1 MMMPPWC
8 NRWLLAA
15 IMLSMS
21 LHFMILEVDF
31 LAVRSRSTSTRVP
44 CQSCFIVFPAKSS
57 IKGEFLKSEMR
68 FVNNLSFNKSA
79 FQLPTY
85 TDKLH
90 CPHSPATPCCCS
102 NRSILLAR
110 RAHSSKPAAAGLLQ
124 TDGQTPYRFVDSVP
138 HTMRACAN
146 RPNRFW

>member
-85 TDKLH
+85 TDKL
-90 CPHSPATPCCCS
+90 PLPAF
-102 NRSILLAR
+102 AR
-110 RAHSSKPAAAGLLQ
+110 RTLLLQ
-124 TDGQTPYRFVDSVP
+124 QSIDISCAPGPQQQTCSSGFAADRRTDTVP
-138 HTMRACAN
+138 FRRLCSTYYAGMCQ
-146 RPNRFW
+146 

>member
-44 CQSCFIVFPAKSS
+44 CQSCFTVFPAKSS
-57 IKGEFLKSEMR
+57 IKGEFLKPEMR

-85 TDKLH
+85 TDKL
-90 CPHSPATPCCCS
+90 PLPAFA
-102 NRSILLAR
+102 RSISLAR